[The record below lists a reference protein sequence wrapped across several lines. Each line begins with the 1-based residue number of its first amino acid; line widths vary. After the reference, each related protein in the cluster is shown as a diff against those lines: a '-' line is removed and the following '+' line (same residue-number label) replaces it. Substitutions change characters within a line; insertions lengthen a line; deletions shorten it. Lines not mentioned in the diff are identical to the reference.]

1 MKDFLFMK
9 TKILRFEQ
17 DAPDTAT
24 IDKEIAKEVHRI
36 ENEGFIV
43 FDVQLSVGRD
53 SSEGAKRYAVT
64 VLLLYDEPEEE
75 ESEE

>member
-1 MKDFLFMK
+1 MR
-9 TKILRFEQ
+9 TKLLRFEQ
-17 DAPDTAT
+17 AEADVNL

-53 SSEGAKRYAVT
+53 LAEGSKRYAAT

-75 ESEE
+75 SEE

>member
-1 MKDFLFMK
+1 MR
-9 TKILRFEQ
+9 TKLLRFEQ
-17 DAPDTAT
+17 TEADVGL
-24 IDKEIAKEVHRI
+24 IDKEIAKEIHRI

-43 FDVQLSVGRD
+43 FDVQHAVGRD
-53 SSEGAKRYAVT
+53 APEGSSGKRYAVT